1 MPHRFE
7 GERTL
12 MRIFLGESDRCE
24 EGPYKGRVL
33 YDAIVRTLRKRG
45 FAGATVVRG
54 IAGFGAAARM
64 HTGKILR
71 LSDLPVIVEVVERED
86 AIRDVLPELD
96 RMIGGGLI
104 TLERAH
110 VILYRPEK
118 TGDDERW
125 DRRVEGLEP
134 EV

>member
-1 MPHRFE
+1 
-7 GERTL
+7 

-24 EGPYKGRVL
+24 EGRHEGRPL
-33 YDAIVRTLRKRG
+33 YEAILQTLRDRG

-71 LSDLPVIVEVVERED
+71 LSGDLPIIVEVVEREET
-86 AIRDVLPELD
+86 IRAVLPELD
-96 RMIGGGLI
+96 HMIGGGLV
-104 TLERAH
+104 TLERVR

-118 TGDDERW
+118 SGHEERW
-125 DRRVEGLEP
+125 EKRVEGLEP
-134 EV
+134 GD